1 MPQYFL
7 PSKTRFAD
15 RLHRWAIRR
24 GFPICLRVSTRWPRW
39 YQHLTGRWVIF
50 LVFLVYPRPKRL
62 IRRNLARL
70 MGRPAG
76 SMRVRLGAASM
87 IQHFGIYWADLF
99 GLSQQPEKASA
110 LTESVSGKEHLDA
123 AVAAGRGAVLLTAHM
138 GNWELGSVLLGAQSL
153 PISIVHIKD
162 AFADVDSHRR
172 LLHGDRVEEISIEPG
187 TGLSSLPVLRALRAG
202 RLVAMQGDRDF
213 DGRGIPASFCGE
225 IVRFPR
231 GPFVVALLTGAPVLP
246 VFITY
251 TESYRFEVR
260 FGEPIRVAS
269 SGDRERDLADA
280 VARWALVLEAEVR
293 RAPTQWY
300 TFYDYFAEHRASV
313 EEASSPQREGQ
324 PRRRA
329 SA

>member
-7 PSKTRFAD
+7 PSKTRIAD

-24 GFPICLRVSTRWPRW
+24 WFPVCMRVATRWPRW
-39 YQHLTGRWVIF
+39 YRLFSSRWVIF

-70 MGRPAG
+70 MGLPPG
-76 SMRVRLGAASM
+76 SWRVRRGAASM

-99 GLSQQPEKASA
+99 AFSQLPEEAQA
-110 LTESVSGKEHLDA
+110 YTESVTGKRHLDDAVASGK
-123 AVAAGRGAVLLTAHM
+123 GAVLLTAHL
-138 GNWELGSVLLGAQSL
+138 GNWELGGVLLGAQSL

-162 AFADVDSHRR
+162 AFADVDSHRK
-172 LLHGDRVEEISIEPG
+172 LLRGDRVEEIPIQPG

-225 IVRFPR
+225 TVRFPR
-231 GPFVVALLTGAPVLP
+231 GPFVVALLTGTPILP
-246 VFITY
+246 VFVTY
-251 TESYRFEVR
+251 TEDYRFEVI

-269 SGDRERDLADA
+269 SADRERDLGEA
-280 VARWALVLEAEVR
+280 VARWAAVLEAQVR
-293 RAPTQWY
+293 RVPTQWY
-300 TFYDYFAEHRASV
+300 TFYDYFAEHRVSAEQAS
-313 EEASSPQREGQ
+313 APQREGQ